1 MSEYY
6 KKQLIKAFDYAVETG
21 SFDKRNI
28 IDNSDNICVYGLGTY
43 FEEAFEKQDVKNRF
57 HVNLLCDSNEGKLKE
72 VAKRNGYFKDIKCI
86 TKQELSEVNS
96 VTVILMLGDPRSAV
110 EELRALG
117 IKNIITYNDMVLDDV
132 MNNSRDKKWF
142 VNEKENMLKAF
153 DYLEDEESR
162 KIFANIFCNRVAPQY
177 SEYKYEELCTLP
189 QYFPKDLFNISNEE
203 SIVDCGAYIGDTLE
217 EFLKISNN
225 NYKKYYCFEL
235 DKENYRTLL
244 ENCSKVNKDK
254 KIECFNYGVF
264 NQNKEISYGRMSSSD
279 SFSIYNSKETTIAK
293 VVKLDEIL
301 KNKEITMIKMDI
313 EGSEMKALEGCSEI
327 IKEQKPKMAIC
338 VYHRINDLWDIPLYL
353 KQTNPEYK
361 VAIRHHANYWVS
373 ETVCY
378 CYMDK

>member
-353 KQTNPEYK
+353 KKINPKYR

-378 CYMDK
+378 CYMNK